1 MNYICSMNNW
11 VELERQLPFQKP
23 PTLPVNCDLPFSFW
37 RILSIFHLIWL
48 TTNLY
53 FLCLYSPRKKMLLVK
68 VVLISVVM
76 EWVTAFKWKM
86 EQLSRPHL
94 PTSSHSPPKM
104 QMPSRR
110 SLWTGQKGLT
120 RFLELPSHWPSSFS
134 TSFTG
139 SHTRSF
145 GMKMSIRNRCALQI
159 LGPSCL
165 TAVLVNTQ
173 WNCLY
178 ITLTEEKTGGG
189 GREDHGGGFPGTYM
203 NKDKLSGQWR
213 KMFAQN

>member
-94 PTSSHSPPKM
+94 PTSSHSPPAH
-104 QMPSRR
+104 
-110 SLWTGQKGLT
+110 LD
-120 RFLELPSHWPSSFS
+120 
-134 TSFTG
+134 
-139 SHTRSF
+139 
-145 GMKMSIRNRCALQI
+145 
-159 LGPSCL
+159 PSCISKGKWK
-165 TAVLVNTQ
+165 VWPGNTQ
-173 WNCLY
+173 FPNALKSVKVILFTFKIMNWAPYLNFPASWWL
-178 ITLTEEKTGGG
+178 GGKEFTCQCKRDRIDPWS
-189 GREDHGGGFPGTYM
+189 REIP
-203 NKDKLSGQWR
+203 
-213 KMFAQN
+213 